1 MNKKI
6 CHWLDS
12 NLYGGL
18 LLIDGDKC
26 SACCVKGFN
35 LFKNNRRIKFKDI
48 DIEELKQARIEL
60 FNDINN
66 NIRHECDNCEYLIVK
81 DEKDI
86 NINNLSFLSI
96 ANFKTCNLRCKYC
109 YYSDKELGSK
119 LEEEDRYIFP
129 ILKKFHENNM
139 LKKEGFCLG
148 LAGGEPLLINDIV
161 ETAKF
166 IKDNYPNSIINV
178 QSNSTL
184 TMAVENI
191 AYEFKKLDGIY
202 KTLYTSIDAGTEE
215 NYKKIRGVNLFN
227 RLKNNLILYAE
238 NSSFDEIMLKYILL
252 EDKEKELNNL
262 SEKDIIGFCQIVQLI
277 KSKNKNKTIVVL
289 DKDLRTNGTKISDDM
304 LDAAGKIYYICKE
317 LLDVDINFIGGGLIT
332 NSKIEIENIE
342 RIKNYS
348 NFNKNKYIY
357 IFDINVKRKKLVNKI
372 AWWIPVKKW
381 RDNFRNKMLNTDQ
394 TRPDQTRPDL
404 ICKEYIYDGSNII
417 IINNKLQVMLQYDIA
432 A

>member
-1 MNKKI
+1 MKKKV
-6 CHWLDS
+6 CHWIDS

-26 SACCVKGFN
+26 AACCIKGFN
-35 LFKNNRRIKFKDI
+35 IFKNNRKIKFKDI

-66 NIRHECDNCEYLIVK
+66 DSRHECDNCEYLILK

-86 NINNLSFLSI
+86 NINDLSFLSI

-109 YYSDKELGSK
+109 YYSSEELGSK
-119 LEEEDRYIFP
+119 LEEEDKYILP
-129 ILKKFHENNM
+129 ILKKFHEHNM
-139 LKKEGFCLG
+139 IKKEGFCLG
-148 LAGGEPLLINDIV
+148 LAGGEPLLIKDIV
-161 ETAKF
+161 ETVKF
-166 IKDNYPNSIINV
+166 LQANYHNATINI

-184 TMAVENI
+184 TTGVENI
-191 AYEFKKLDGIY
+191 ANEFKILKGIY
-202 KTLYTSIDAGTEE
+202 RFLYTSIDAGTEE
-215 NYKKIRGVNLFN
+215 NYEKIRGVNLFN

-238 NSSFDEIMLKYILL
+238 NSSFDEIDLKYILL
-252 EDKEKELNNL
+252 EDKEKQLNNL
-262 SEKDIIGFCQIVQLI
+262 SEEDIIGFCRIVQLI
-277 KSKNKNKTIVVL
+277 KSKNKNKTIVTL

-342 RIKNYS
+342 KIKNYS
-348 NFNKNKYIY
+348 NFNKNKYIS
-357 IFDINVKRKKLVNKI
+357 IFNVDMKRKILINKI
-372 AWWIPVKKW
+372 AWWIPIRKW

-394 TRPDQTRPDL
+394 TRPDQTRPD
-404 ICKEYIYDGSNII
+404 
-417 IINNKLQVMLQYDIA
+417 QTRP
-432 A
+432 